1 MDPPVCR
8 ICGKKHWSRVCGQ
21 EDVRGQEE
29 APVQGQEPRP
39 RTPKLVAP
47 SELKAAQ
54 GEIEALRAEVVELK
68 RELAQRECPT
78 CRERRSRDAERKR
91 GSRTKS

>member
-21 EDVRGQEE
+21 EADVRGQP
-29 APVQGQEPRP
+29 APVLGQDEPRP
-39 RTPKLVAP
+39 RTP
-47 SELKAAQ
+47 Q
-54 GEIEALRAEVVELK
+54 GHWTDQWKTEIEALRAEVVELK

-78 CRERRSRDAERKR
+78 CRERRSKDAERKR
-91 GSRTKS
+91 SSRIKS